1 MLEAFVQIPPQS
13 APHYSLPFLRRCI
26 NVEWYRT
33 TGWNIFV
40 KDVVAWIN
48 FEWPLHSQD
57 QTRSVWRESDANLRL
72 RTGTRSCGM
81 ALSHCTRI
89 EAPHV
94 RLVECCGCCSFCDC
108 SASKMQFFSAPATPL
123 AVRCRH
129 LRITISSATCSCRG
143 MCMPF

>member
-1 MLEAFVQIPPQS
+1 MEHLCRG
-13 APHYSLPFLRRCI
+13 RR
-26 NVEWYRT
+26 
-33 TGWNIFV
+33 GL
-40 KDVVAWIN
+40 DQ

-129 LRITISSATCSCRG
+129 LRITISSATVVVACVCLFNYGCGSVRRKRSNSTAVAEADEDG
-143 MCMPF
+143 PAHVFLHQ

>member
-1 MLEAFVQIPPQS
+1 MEHLCQG
-13 APHYSLPFLRRCI
+13 RR
-26 NVEWYRT
+26 
-33 TGWNIFV
+33 GL
-40 KDVVAWIN
+40 DQ

-94 RLVECCGCCSFCDC
+94 RVNYGMLWVLQFFRLQRFR
-108 SASKMQFFSAPATPL
+108 AAVFFSAPATLL
-123 AVRCRH
+123 AVRCQH
-129 LRITISSATCSCRG
+129 LRVRISSATVVVACACVIDDTNTALTVPQ
-143 MCMPF
+143 PFYGSGSDRRKRAITF